1 VKPSFF
7 DWIKFMVATAL
18 AGGMLYIHAYVK
30 DLPVMLMG
38 APYLLMGVDLSKL
51 PTLWGGKK

>member
-1 VKPSFF
+1 MTPSIF
-7 DWIKFMVATAL
+7 DWIKFLVATVL
-18 AGGMLYIHAYVK
+18 AGVMLYIHAYVK

-51 PTLWGGKK
+51 ISIGSGKK